1 MSVLIWNIRGIGTE
15 SSVLYLKDIIRV
27 HSPSVIGLLEPKHNS
42 RGIGDFARKIG
53 FEGYYHG
60 EPINNHIW
68 IFWRNPVQ
76 LREFTITYQCNS
88 FYINWTGEGDVKMS
102 MVYARCNR
110 AERLDLW
117 ETLRQTSHTN
127 DPWIVGGD
135 FNIILNADEKRGGNP
150 VDLRAIHD
158 FRECVLD
165 TGITEIDFEGDRF
178 TWCNNQKG
186 NCRIWERLDRCF
198 ANGEAI
204 AQLPTLKCRHLT
216 RNTSDHSP
224 LLLSIQTPTKH
235 KARFI
240 FQKMWMEHPEFLP
253 LVSRVW
259 NSNIH
264 GSPSFIVAEKLRRLQ
279 RHLKGWNWEV
289 FGDIRTKLHETRCK
303 IEDLEGRTQQAY
315 VEEEA
320 KELNM
325 LKIEM
330 TRLLKWETDIL
341 YQKTRE
347 KWVTEGDR
355 NTKFFHALIKE
366 RRRRNTI
373 KITNPDGSVLTD
385 SQQILA
391 GAVCHFQ
398 SLFTASPF

>member
-1 MSVLIWNIRGIGTE
+1 M
-15 SSVLYLKDIIRV
+15 
-27 HSPSVIGLLEPKHNS
+27 
-42 RGIGDFARKIG
+42 
-53 FEGYYHG
+53 
-60 EPINNHIW
+60 
-68 IFWRNPVQ
+68 
-76 LREFTITYQCNS
+76 
-88 FYINWTGEGDVKMS
+88 
-102 MVYARCNR
+102 
-110 AERLDLW
+110 
-117 ETLRQTSHTN
+117 
-127 DPWIVGGD
+127 
-135 FNIILNADEKRGGNP
+135 
-150 VDLRAIHD
+150 
-158 FRECVLD
+158 
-165 TGITEIDFEGDRF
+165 
-178 TWCNNQKG
+178 
-186 NCRIWERLDRCF
+186 
-198 ANGEAI
+198 
-204 AQLPTLKCRHLT
+204 
-216 RNTSDHSP
+216 
-224 LLLSIQTPTKH
+224 
-235 KARFI
+235 
-240 FQKMWMEHPEFLP
+240 
-253 LVSRVW
+253 
-259 NSNIH
+259 
-264 GSPSFIVAEKLRRLQ
+264 Q

-341 YQKTRE
+341 YQKNRE

-398 SLFTASPF
+398 SLFTASPFQLQEELFHEYPAPVTTAMNTVLESLPTSAEVLESLNVSPQIAPLGRMGLRDTSSEDAGILFSMT